1 MTSNEQD
8 IDLLRRIHEKDKHA
22 EKELAEKYRDR
33 IQLYFINKRLPKA
46 DLEDLVQE
54 VMLIILQQAQVG
66 AIGLLQSNFRKYCL
80 GICRNKFCEYLRN
93 KYKGKSLIHLDH
105 SPASDLPAN
114 DFAISEEISIFDED
128 DERRRMDIIV
138 RLFEELQPSEQDA
151 LRDYWINEMSSK
163 AVGKK
168 YQMSDM
174 ALRKLASRA
183 RKRVHEQALAAFKK
197 LVTILIILTLLIRT
211 WNG

>member
-1 MTSNEQD
+1 MNSNEQD
-8 IDLLRRIHEKDKHA
+8 VDLLRRIHENDKHA
-22 EKELAEKYRDR
+22 EKELTEKYRER
-33 IQLYFINKRLPKA
+33 IHLYFFNKRLPKA

-54 VMLIILQQAQVG
+54 VMLIILQQAQIG
-66 AIGLLQSNFRKYCL
+66 AIGLLQSNFRNYCL

-93 KYKGKSLIHLDH
+93 KYKDQSLIHLDH

-114 DFAISEEISIFDED
+114 DFANAEEISILDEG
-128 DERRRMDIIV
+128 DERIRMDTLM
-138 RLFEELQPSEQDA
+138 RLFKELQPSEQNA
-151 LRDYWINEMSSK
+151 LWDYWINEMSSK

-197 LVTILIILTLLIRT
+197 LVTILIILTLLTRI